1 MFIVNANNFKTFYLA
16 SQIDYNNNIQ
26 HTCHEII
33 HRSENLN
40 IAKVKKNCKGL
51 KGDTQRFFTK
61 LMKKYF
67 LTAI

>member
-40 IAKVKKNCKGL
+40 IAKVKKIVKAL
-51 KGDTQRFFTK
+51 KVIRNGFSQN
-61 LMKKYF
+61 
-67 LTAI
+67 